1 MYELSKYIVV
11 AVLLVGLPLGATVG
25 SVQNFLDDLQV
36 YADSDNK
43 LPYKEDFME
52 KLTGQYGDSVNI
64 ISWDEQKYGVVYVA
78 IEENDK
84 THIGVWDYLD
94 KWWFESVEEYKG
106 TEVGVD

>member
-1 MYELSKYIVV
+1 MCELRKYIVV

-25 SVQNFLDDLQV
+25 SVHDFLGDLQA
-36 YADSDNK
+36 YGE
-43 LPYKEDFME
+43 LPTEFPYKEDLLE
-52 KLTGQYGDSVNI
+52 KLTEQYGDSVSVT
-64 ISWDEQKYGVVYVA
+64 SWDEQRYGVVYVA
-78 IEENDK
+78 IEENEK